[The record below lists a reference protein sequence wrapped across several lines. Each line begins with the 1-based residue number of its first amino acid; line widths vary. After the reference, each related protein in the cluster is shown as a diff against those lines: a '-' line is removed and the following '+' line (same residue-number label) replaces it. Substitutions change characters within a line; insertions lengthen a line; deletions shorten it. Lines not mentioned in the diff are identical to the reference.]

1 MLTPFSGLSLVIHL
15 VVIAVASVFKKGGGA
30 TQRVTTQQ
38 ILKHKTF
45 KHVLSIC
52 ILIVVSSF
60 MLLSFAI
67 AVKTGIREGANE
79 PHMIYVRQGLE
90 NVGGVE
96 EVNARSNNLD
106 NK

>member
-15 VVIAVASVFKKGGGA
+15 AVICFALMFKRSGA
-30 TQRVTTQQ
+30 AAGRVTTRQ

-67 AVKTGIREGANE
+67 AVKTGFREGMNE

-90 NVGGVE
+90 NVVGVG

-106 NK
+106 KK